1 METGPREEVD
11 VTSFD
16 TLRQAVDAKGLK
28 VRDDRQTHFQFEC
41 PTHADNN
48 PSVTADYR
56 DGKVLVHCHAGCDA
70 RDIVADLS
78 LTMDDLFDEEPSRD
92 NFTVVARY
100 RYTDGAG
107 KHLFTKLRTFP
118 KSFRVVHPDEHTK
131 GMPRD
136 TPPWL
141 YHATQL
147 RAGAQRGE
155 VLWLVEGEADVHAM
169 ESMGAVATTQPF
181 GAGPDKWLPFHTHL
195 LVTAGVK
202 EARIVVDLDETNE
215 KGKNPGRDYAF
226 AVMASLQAA
235 GIKVTLW
242 KAAAGKDA
250 SDHLKAGHGLDE
262 FVAYPMPRIRPSG
275 ITHAELMVKEF
286 KPLIFA
292 VEKIL
297 PQGLALLGGP
307 PKLGKSLI
315 ALNMA
320 MAVASGPEGRA
331 LSLLGVTPGRVLY
344 IGMEDSMR
352 RLKERCLAMELGNG
366 AGLDLIEFQPIES
379 GWPGGEQGMAMMEE
393 WALEGDDPRLIVV
406 DTLARA
412 EPELDDSKDRYRAEY
427 AMTLRYKKFADRHD
441 LSILMVH
448 HDKKGEELDWLSRF
462 SGSRGLTGGVDTLM
476 FLDGKRGEPEAILRV
491 TGRDIEGDDLPLRT
505 VRGRPGWIVSE
516 VPDTPEALA
525 QRPVVARSDN
535 MLTAPEQMVMGLLR
549 SSADGL
555 SRAVLFGQF
564 DVSQHSTCQ
573 QAIQGLVAKGFIR
586 SEGEVL
592 VARQ

>member
-1 METGPREEVD
+1 M
-11 VTSFD
+11 TSFE
-16 TLRQAVDAKGLK
+16 TFRQAVDAQGLK
-28 VRDDRQTHFQFEC
+28 VRDDRQAHFQFEC
-41 PTHADNN
+41 PTHADKN

-70 RDIVADLS
+70 RDIVADLG
-78 LTMDDLFDEEPSRD
+78 LTMEAMFDEEPSSD
-92 NFTVVARY
+92 NFTIVARY

-118 KSFRVVHPDEHTK
+118 KSFRVTHPDERTM
-131 GMPRD
+131 GMPKD
-136 TPPWL
+136 TQPWL

-147 RAGAQRGE
+147 RAGAQRGD

-202 EARIVVDLDETNE
+202 EARIIVDLDETND

-226 AVMASLQAA
+226 AVMTSLQAA
-235 GIKVTLW
+235 GIRVTLW

-250 SDHLKAGHGLDE
+250 SDHLKAGHTLED
-262 FVAYPMPRIRPSG
+262 FQAYPMPRVRPTG

-286 KPLIFA
+286 KPLVFA
-292 VEKIL
+292 VERIL

-320 MAVASGPEGRA
+320 MAVASGERGRA
-331 LSLLGVTPGRVLY
+331 LSALPVTPGRVLY

-352 RLKERCLAMELGNG
+352 RLKERCIAMELGNG
-366 AGLDLIEFQPIES
+366 DGLDNIEFQPIES

-393 WALEGDDPRLIVV
+393 WALDGDDPRLIVV
-406 DTLARA
+406 DTLARV
-412 EPELDDSKDRYRAEY
+412 EPELDDAKDRYRAEY
-427 AMTLRYKKFADRHD
+427 AMTLRYKKFSDRHD

-476 FLDGKRGEPEAILRV
+476 FLDGKRGEPEATLRV
-491 TGRDIEGDDLPLRT
+491 TGRDIEGDDLPLRA
-505 VRGRPGWIVSE
+505 VKGRPGWIISE
-516 VPDTPEALA
+516 VPDTPEGLDSMRTVRFSEDHLTGAEQVIIGAVRAMGGSASKGYVHEQFSAEDAAL
-525 QRPVVARSDN
+525 
-535 MLTAPEQMVMGLLR
+535 
-549 SSADGL
+549 
-555 SRAVLFGQF
+555 
-564 DVSQHSTCQ
+564 CK
-573 QAIQGLVAKGFIR
+573 QAIQMLTVKGMLR
-586 SEGEVL
+586 SREGTYVL
-592 VARQ
+592 AQ